1 KKKNL
6 TANYVLYL
14 QLSPSNFQLIY
25 SKRAFRTLTRTPL
38 DRQES
43 RPTADAALVSSTPAA
58 FFLVVATY
66 AITQVFRVARP
77 FVPGVIPRNVKV
89 ARNKFVATSEKCAC
103 VPFFCPNSTR
113 VIAKAGQAPPI
124 KPFTLSPLAERTL
137 DRRLVHLPPLQC
149 SLC

>member
-1 KKKNL
+1 MCGGQCRGTKHDDKNL
-6 TANYVLYL
+6 T
-14 QLSPSNFQLIY
+14 
-25 SKRAFRTLTRTPL
+25 
-38 DRQES
+38 DW
-43 RPTADAALVSSTPAA
+43 TPASTFHRNLLSIGKSPGRPPTRRSCRQRLRP

-77 FVPGVIPRNVKV
+77 FVPGVIPHNVKV

-149 SLC
+149 SPC